1 MAAVTL
7 YVGFVHLLLY
17 SRRRNHPED
26 LSFALMCLT
35 MVFYDAFSAG
45 AYAAT
50 SVADGFQ
57 WQKAQV
63 AALSLIGATY
73 TWFATDYARWKP
85 KAIRNVSA
93 LFFMASAGLVLFVNG
108 DFFWRIADPA
118 VKRLS
123 LFRGFGIT
131 YYEVTPGLYTQ
142 FLGLMG
148 FLVFVYV
155 FYLVAVTVKT
165 NRSRGLPLFLSAL
178 TFCAGLVNDALV
190 HDRIIRN
197 FYIIEYAYMAIVL
210 FMAHTLSN
218 DVVESASL
226 KDAFEASERKYRSLV
241 DNSLVG
247 IFIAQ
252 RGHIR
257 FCNQQFARIFDC
269 SDETTAILSPVE
281 TFMPSDDETEPH
293 HWIYEDFELPQRF
306 ERKGRTLS
314 GRVIDLEVLTTPIVF
329 ESRPAVQG
337 SVLNITIRKTAE
349 TLLQRNLSE
358 KSILLKEIHHRV
370 KNNLQIIISLLNLS
384 AARLSDSEVQR
395 MLEDSNQRIRTMA
408 MIHERLYQSEDFERI
423 DFREYTVT
431 LVSELIASHHSGNRI
446 IPRFDL
452 GVDVLSLDL
461 AIPCGL
467 ILNELVTN
475 SVKHA
480 FPGSRTGSISI
491 RFEERED
498 GKYALEVADDGIGLS
513 RKPDLD
519 GMESLGMKL
528 VDVLTQQLDGR
539 LKFHNEGGLTVTVT
553 FPKPENLEA

>member
-1 MAAVTL
+1 MAAVTF
-7 YVGFVHLLLY
+7 YVGFVHFMLY
-17 SRRRNHPED
+17 GRRRNHPED

-35 MVFYDAFSAG
+35 MAFYDAFSAG

-50 SVADGFQ
+50 TLSDGFQ

-63 AALSLIGATY
+63 AALSMIGATY
-73 TWFATDYARWKP
+73 TWFATDYARWKS
-85 KAIRNVSA
+85 KVVRNVSG
-93 LFFMASAGLVLFVNG
+93 LFFTVSAGLVLFVNG
-108 DFFWRIADPA
+108 DLFWHIAEPA
-118 VKRLS
+118 VKRMY
-123 LFRGFGIT
+123 LFGGSGIT
-131 YYEVTPGLYTQ
+131 YFEVTPGFYTE

-155 FYLVAVTVKT
+155 FYLVAVMVRKD
-165 NRSRGLPLFLSAL
+165 RSRSLPLFLSAL

-197 FYIIEYAYMAIVL
+197 FYVIEYAYMAIVI

-226 KDAFEASERKYRSLV
+226 KEAFEASERKYRSLV

-269 SDETTAILSPVE
+269 ADETAALLSPVE

-329 ESRPAVQG
+329 ETRPAVQG
-337 SVLNITIRKTAE
+337 SVINITVRKTAE
-349 TLLQRNLSE
+349 ALLQKNLSE
-358 KSILLKEIHHRV
+358 KNILLKEIHHRV

-384 AARLSDSEVQR
+384 AARLTDSEIQR
-395 MLEDSNQRIRTMA
+395 VLEDSNQRIRTMA

-423 DFREYTVT
+423 DFREYTET
-431 LVSELIASHHSGNRI
+431 LVSELIASHQSGNRI
-446 IPRFDL
+446 NPRFDL
-452 GVDVLSLDL
+452 GVGVLSLDL

-480 FPGSRTGSISI
+480 FPGSRTGSITV

-498 GKYALEVADDGIGLS
+498 GKYALEVADDGIGMP
-513 RKPDLD
+513 RIPDLD

-539 LKFHNEGGLTVTVT
+539 LAFRIEGGLTVTVT
-553 FPKPENLEA
+553 FPKPENLET